1 MDIEIFREY
10 CLSLPGTT
18 EEVKWEDNLCFMIE
32 RKIFVLYAL
41 SSGSLAIKCDPEE
54 FEELAARDGI
64 QQAWHLARGQ
74 WISIAGFDVL
84 SVSELKKR
92 IEQSRA
98 LVLKKL
104 TKKIREKY
112 NT

>member
-10 CLSLPGTT
+10 CLTLPATT

-32 RKIFVLYAL
+32 KKIFVLYSL
-41 SSGSLAIKCDPEE
+41 TSGSLAIKCDPEE

-64 QQAWHLARGQ
+64 KQAGHLARGQ

-84 SVSELKKR
+84 SAAELKNR
-92 IEQSRA
+92 ISQSRA

-104 TKKIREKY
+104 PKKIQEKY
-112 NT
+112 NS